1 MGGVA
6 TWTPWELLGT
16 GGRRSG
22 NYSSCNNNKVA
33 SVMVRREGGLAADDS
48 PPRSGIAATSVASTH
63 LSWSG
68 FESQQ
73 QASKEAPA
81 LSHRREHSPFTRRV
95 GKFISPA
102 SHLPPTY
109 DSMLPSWLTSLP
121 TPARTLLHSN
131 PLVVLYAP
139 PPSCATF
146 KFSRPNSAS
155 DLRFHQRLPTD
166 IVSRLCLGCSVPVAV
181 LISAR
186 HETSGE
192 ILLVTVPC
200 GPTEQ
205 LHSEYLVT
213 RFIGSVSWASI
224 KMRSRSGTCIV
235 GLAAALFLCM
245 SLAVG
250 AQNVQT
256 FSTSFDSYTANN
268 VRVLGNGLVQI
279 VLDQASGKPPNLYV
293 AGSTM

>member
-22 NYSSCNNNKVA
+22 NYSSCCCNNNKVA

-131 PLVVLYAP
+131 PPVVLYAP
-139 PPSCATF
+139 PPSMQHSSSPGPIRPRTCAST
-146 KFSRPNSAS
+146 SAS
-155 DLRFHQRLPTD
+155 PQ
-166 IVSRLCLGCSVPVAV
+166 
-181 LISAR
+181 
-186 HETSGE
+186 
-192 ILLVTVPC
+192 
-200 GPTEQ
+200 
-205 LHSEYLVT
+205 
-213 RFIGSVSWASI
+213 
-224 KMRSRSGTCIV
+224 
-235 GLAAALFLCM
+235 
-245 SLAVG
+245 
-250 AQNVQT
+250 
-256 FSTSFDSYTANN
+256 TSFLACVSAAVFRLQCLLALDTKLV
-268 VRVLGNGLVQI
+268 VRF
-279 VLDQASGKPPNLYV
+279 YW
-293 AGSTM
+293 